1 MSWRGWLALAL
12 LWPWLALAAPRVQVD
27 SRLSPPGPY
36 RVGSTLRLEVDL
48 LSNTW
53 FTQAPQPAE
62 LQLAGALVS
71 QPNGQA
77 DKLSLQRDGENWFGL
92 RLSYLIS
99 PTAVGEFN
107 IAALTFKLQ
116 VGQAQAPFTVQSAP
130 QHLNV
135 TAAPASDGAQAL
147 LLSAQQLRFSQ
158 RVTPSTTPLR
168 VGDSLTRQLRVE
180 ADGAQAMLIPPAEFA
195 RPAGL
200 KAYPQM
206 PVVGAL
212 DDGRGAIRGGRRE
225 DSISYIIE
233 QPGHY
238 QLPAMHLQWWD
249 SHAATLRS
257 ASVAA
262 VSFEA
267 LAGTATPPAFDLQA
281 DLQRLGHG
289 LRIQLSAASLW
300 LGAALCLL
308 LGLLY
313 LGRVW
318 LSQQRRRLQA
328 WLRRRCQAWRTSE
341 GYAWRQLRIALRQQ
355 ALPLPALYRW
365 LAHTRLGPHLGAL
378 QAQLPEAAAQ
388 ALEGAL
394 QQRYGHAAGL
404 IPSSALLAG
413 LRSLRRRLRAQARG
427 HKRQQGLRPL
437 NPTPAKPD

>member
-53 FTQAPQPAE
+53 FTQAPQPAD

-71 QPNGQA
+71 PPNGQA
-77 DKLSLQRDGENWFGL
+77 DKLSLQRDGESWFGL

-99 PTAVGEFN
+99 PTTVGEFN
-107 IAALTFKLQ
+107 IPALTFKLQ
-116 VGQAQAPFTVQSAP
+116 VGQAQAPITVQSAA
-130 QHLNV
+130 QHFSAS
-135 TAAPASDGAQAL
+135 AATSDGAQAL

-158 RVTPSTTPLR
+158 VVTPSATPLR
-168 VGDSLTRQLRVE
+168 VGDSLTRLLRVE
-180 ADGAQAMLIPPAEFA
+180 ADGAQAMLIPPAEFS
-195 RPAGL
+195 RPSGL

-206 PVVGAL
+206 PVVSTL
-212 DDGRGAIRGGRRE
+212 DDGRGAIRGGHRE

-249 SHAATLRS
+249 SHTASLRS
-257 ASVAA
+257 ADVAA

-267 LAGTATPPAFDLQA
+267 LAGTPTPPAFDLQA

-289 LRIQLSAASLW
+289 LRIQLSAARLG

-308 LGLLY
+308 LCLLY
-313 LGRVW
+313 LGRAW
-318 LSQQRRRLQA
+318 LSQQRLHLYA
-328 WLRRRCQAWRTSE
+328 WLRRRWHAWRTSE
-341 GYAWRQLRIALRQQ
+341 GCAWRQLRKALRQQ
-355 ALPLPALYRW
+355 SLPLPALYRW
-365 LAHTRLGPHLGAL
+365 LAHTHLGPHLGAL
-378 QAQLPEAAAQ
+378 QVQLPASAAQ
-388 ALEGAL
+388 ALEHAL
-394 QQRYGHAAGL
+394 QQHYGHVASG
-404 IPSSALLAG
+404 IPSTALLAG
-413 LRSLRRRLRAQARG
+413 LRSLRRRLRAQARRRK
-427 HKRQQGLRPL
+427 HQQGLRPL
-437 NPTPAKPD
+437 NPEPPKAQ